1 MEELFGM
8 LEKKV
13 HTWRK
18 RYERDLKKR
27 YTEKENLF
35 LMGKS
40 KGAMDAYL
48 DVIQIIKSIQNETGK

>member
-1 MEELFGM
+1 MEELLEM
-8 LEKKV
+8 IEKKV
-13 HTWRK
+13 QTWRK

-27 YTEKENLF
+27 YTENENPF

-48 DVIQIIKSIQNETGK
+48 DVIQIIKSLQDGN

>member
-1 MEELFGM
+1 MEKLLET

-18 RYERDLKKR
+18 RYERDLKKS
-27 YTEKENLF
+27 YTEKENPF

-48 DVIQIIKSIQNETGK
+48 DVIQIIKSIQDGN

>member
-1 MEELFGM
+1 MEKLLET

-13 HTWRK
+13 QTWCK

-27 YTEKENLF
+27 YTEKENPF

-48 DVIQIIKSIQNETGK
+48 DVIQIIKTIQDGN

>member
-1 MEELFGM
+1 MEELLEM

-13 HTWRK
+13 HTCRK
-18 RYERDLKKR
+18 RFERDFKKR
-27 YTEKENLF
+27 YNEKENPF

-48 DVIQIIKSIQNETGK
+48 DVIQIIKSLQDGN

>member
-1 MEELFGM
+1 MET

-13 HTWRK
+13 QTWRK

-27 YTEKENLF
+27 YTEKENPF

-48 DVIQIIKSIQNETGK
+48 DVIQIIKMIQNGN

>member
-1 MEELFGM
+1 MEKLLET

-13 HTWRK
+13 QTWHK
-18 RYERDLKKR
+18 RYERNLKKR
-27 YTEKENLF
+27 YTEKENPF

-48 DVIQIIKSIQNETGK
+48 DVIQIIKLLQDGN

>member
-1 MEELFGM
+1 MDKLLPI

-27 YTEKENLF
+27 YTEKENPF

-48 DVIQIIKSIQNETGK
+48 DVIQIIKSIQNGN

>member
-1 MEELFGM
+1 MEKLLPI

-18 RYERDLKKR
+18 RYEKDLKKR
-27 YTEKENLF
+27 HSEKENPF
-35 LMGKS
+35 HIGKS

-48 DVIQIIKSIQNETGK
+48 DVIQIIKAFQNGK